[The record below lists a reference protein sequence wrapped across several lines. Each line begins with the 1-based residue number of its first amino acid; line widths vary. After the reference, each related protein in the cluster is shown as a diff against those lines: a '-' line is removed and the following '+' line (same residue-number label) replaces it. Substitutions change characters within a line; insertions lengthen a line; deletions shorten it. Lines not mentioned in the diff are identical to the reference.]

1 MERIPEELYES
12 LAATLDNYPPSKT
25 ALEQHLPAIRNII
38 LRMLQS
44 LKKKQAQLR
53 ETTASSIPLPSPR
66 RTSGGSNSSTGTM
79 SSSVSSPIS
88 PSHHITTPTR
98 SSSSNRSSSSP
109 RNNKTGSSD
118 LDMTDVNTQN
128 ALAELKQQENLTRR
142 SSIRRSIISTSRS
155 TVASTPSPLQIGTT
169 DNNSHNTTSSNNSP
183 ITPPR
188 RHPTLIRNSKRES
201 SPQQQRLH
209 EITTLEEKEKEIQKG
224 K

>member
-25 ALEQHLPAIRNII
+25 ALEQHLPTIRNII

-66 RTSGGSNSSTGTM
+66 RTSGGSNSSATTM
-79 SSSVSSPIS
+79 SSSISSPIS
-88 PSHHITTPTR
+88 PSHHITAAT
-98 SSSSNRSSSSP
+98 SNSSSNRSTLSS

-118 LDMTDVNTQN
+118 LDMTDINTQN
-128 ALAELKQQENLTRR
+128 ALAELKQEENLARR
-142 SSIRRSIISTSRS
+142 LSIRRSIKPTSSSTG
-155 TVASTPSPLQIGTT
+155 TATPSSTLQVDTT
-169 DNNSHNTTSSNNSP
+169 NNNHNTTSNNNSP

-209 EITTLEEKEKEIQKG
+209 EITTAEEEEIQKG